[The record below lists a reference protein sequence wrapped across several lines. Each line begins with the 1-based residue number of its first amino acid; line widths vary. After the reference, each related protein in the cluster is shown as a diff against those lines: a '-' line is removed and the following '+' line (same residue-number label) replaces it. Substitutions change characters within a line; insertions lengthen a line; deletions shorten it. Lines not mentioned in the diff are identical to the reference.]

1 VDLILAFGFVGLGCP
16 LFSYWLNLLRIT
28 SLVFVLVLLA
38 SRSMLALISGVT
50 RQMIVAAFVSDFAGF
65 IDPQS
70 LATASTS
77 GYPVEVLAV
86 THQ

>member
-1 VDLILAFGFVGLGCP
+1 MILAFGFVGLGCP
-16 LFSYWLNLLRIT
+16 LSSYWLNLLRIT

-50 RQMIVAAFVSDFAGF
+50 RQMTVTAFVSDFVGF

-70 LATASTS
+70 LATASPLS
-77 GYPVEVLAV
+77 CPSEVSAV
-86 THQ
+86 TH

>member
-1 VDLILAFGFVGLGCP
+1 MDLILAFGFVGLGCP

-50 RQMIVAAFVSDFAGF
+50 RQMTVTAFVSDFVGF

-70 LATASTS
+70 LATASLLS
-77 GYPVEVLAV
+77 CPSEVSAV
-86 THQ
+86 TH